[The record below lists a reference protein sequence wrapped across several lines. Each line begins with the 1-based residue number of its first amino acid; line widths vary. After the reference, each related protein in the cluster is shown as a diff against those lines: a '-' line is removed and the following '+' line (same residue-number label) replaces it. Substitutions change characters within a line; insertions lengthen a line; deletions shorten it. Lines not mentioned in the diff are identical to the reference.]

1 MPIVTHHGY
10 DLPDLDTQDPDNMNR
25 RSFLYTGALAT
36 ASASSTRIFPL
47 NQQGKQG
54 EIKPFKHDW
63 KMLYAPRLDWGPGS
77 LTKRVERVA
86 QYGLKA
92 VEFNWLARR
101 KMPEIVSLRKRM
113 DDLGVKMGVFVANGN
128 GRQLT
133 RPEGRGAFLKDLDHT
148 LEVHKVIGNNFC
160 TTLTGNLLKD
170 IPREKQKQAL
180 IDNLKAAADKLE
192 GTDLT
197 LVVEPLN
204 PLNHRGYFLVTSP
217 DAYDIMKAV
226 GSKHVKI
233 LFDIYHQQISE
244 GNLIHNIRK
253 YWDEIAYF
261 QVGDVPGRREPLT
274 GEINYRNVFKAIY
287 EKGYRGFLGM
297 EHGLSKKGLAGIHK
311 CFEAYR
317 WCDSW

>member
-1 MPIVTHHGY
+1 
-10 DLPDLDTQDPDNMNR
+10 MNR
-25 RSFLYTGALAT
+25 RNFLYTGALAT
-36 ASASSTRIFPL
+36 AGASSTNL
-47 NQQGKQG
+47 LHLTQQGKQG
-54 EIKPFKHDW
+54 AVKPFKREW
-63 KMLYAPRLDWGPGS
+63 RMRYAPRLDWGPGS
-77 LTKRVERVA
+77 LIERVERVA
-86 QYGLKA
+86 SYGFTG

-101 KMPEIVSLRKRM
+101 KMKEITDLRKRM
-113 DDLGVKMGVFVANGN
+113 DQLDVKMGIFVANGN
-128 GRQLT
+128 GRRLT
-133 RPEGRGAFLKDLDHT
+133 SPEGRGAFLKDLDHSI
-148 LEVHKVIGNNFC
+148 EVHKVIGNNFC
-160 TTLTGNLLKD
+160 TTLTGNVLKGV
-170 IPREKQKQAL
+170 PRAQQKQAL

-192 GTDLT
+192 GSGLT

-217 DAYDIMKAV
+217 ESNEVMKAV

-287 EKGYRGFLGM
+287 DKGYRGFLGM
-297 EHGLSKKGLAGIHK
+297 EHGLSKKGPAGIHK